1 MKTFLGAVMTV
12 MLGAAAL
19 FAGDEENVKA
29 VVLKDWQMA
38 AEGKFTENLALR
50 APDYIDKEGNVTFSY
65 EQSKWLL
72 TSLDGK
78 HPMEFLLALVTI
90 KLHGAKIPADT
101 MAQIRE
107 EARKPEFIRYYETA
121 YPQLAS
127 ELKNRAAFELK
138 TLKFISAKVDGNSAT
153 VVVEYKRK
161 CSTIPMTET
170 VSLRRFGGAWKISM
184 VVVVGDDD

>member
-1 MKTFLGAVMTV
+1 MKTFLVAMMAV

-29 VVLKDWQMA
+29 LVLKDWQMA

-50 APDYIDKEGNVTFSY
+50 APDYIEKTGSLTISY
-65 EQSKWLL
+65 EQCKWLL

-107 EARKPEFIRYYETA
+107 VAHKPECIRYYEKA
-121 YPQLAS
+121 YLQLAA
-127 ELKNRAAFELK
+127 ELKDNAAFELK

-161 CSTIPMTET
+161 SSTIPVTQT
-170 VSLRRFGGAWKISM
+170 VSLRRFGEAWKISK
-184 VVVVGDDD
+184 VVDGDD